1 MKAIVCTK
9 YGSPDVL
16 QLQEVAIPAPNDDE
30 VLVKVHAA
38 SVTFSNL
45 LLATGSP
52 FFFQTDGWGTA

>member
-1 MKAIVCTK
+1 MKAIICTK
-9 YGSPDVL
+9 YGPPEVL
-16 QLQEVAIPAPNDDE
+16 QLNEVEKPAPNDDE

-52 FFFQTDGWGTA
+52 FFSD